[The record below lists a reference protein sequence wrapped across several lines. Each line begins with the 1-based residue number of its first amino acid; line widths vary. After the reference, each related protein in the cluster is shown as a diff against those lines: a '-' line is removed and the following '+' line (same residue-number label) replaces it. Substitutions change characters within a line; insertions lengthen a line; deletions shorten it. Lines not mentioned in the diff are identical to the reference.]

1 MSRTAPHA
9 ETLWRH
15 NQRLMPAGILCDPDI
30 RRAKVSLFKV
40 DQRVQVVDRRSPHHD
55 SIGKVIVV
63 TLGQD
68 RFLYWLRLDSNPK
81 GGLFTEEQL
90 QAA

>member
-1 MSRTAPHA
+1 MA
-9 ETLWRH
+9 
-15 NQRLMPAGILCDPDI
+15 
-30 RRAKVSLFKV
+30 LFNV
-40 DQRVQVVDRRSPHHD
+40 DQRVVVIDHASPHHATF
-55 SIGKVIVV
+55 GKVIVV

-68 RFLYWLRLDSNPK
+68 RFLYWLRLDTNPK